1 MARLVLI
8 KDLSKIN
15 PSTIDVI
22 LSTLVGPN
30 GLKRH
35 DETTIYN
42 AGDKAFQIINGEVV
56 IKECILDG
64 TKGSDF
70 DSNWTVIESIL
81 GGDDSNNKNPETF
94 QTVSYFEKKLMDDI
108 VALTDKV
115 SNLVDLSSSD
125 LRNTFIF
132 PLFTEEE
139 VAVENVTYDFGR
151 LII

>member
-1 MARLVLI
+1 MAKLVLI

-22 LSTLVGPN
+22 LSTLVGSN
-30 GLKRH
+30 NLKKH
-35 DETTIYN
+35 DENTIYN
-42 AGDKAFQIINGEVV
+42 AGDKAFQIIDGEVV

-64 TKGSDF
+64 TKGADF
-70 DSNWTVIESIL
+70 NSNWTIVESIL
-81 GGDDSNNKNPETF
+81 GGADSINKNPETF

-108 VALTDKV
+108 VSLTEKV
-115 SNLVDLSSSD
+115 STLVDLSSSD

-132 PLFTEEE
+132 PLFTEDE
-139 VAVENVTYDFGR
+139 VTVENVTYDFGR